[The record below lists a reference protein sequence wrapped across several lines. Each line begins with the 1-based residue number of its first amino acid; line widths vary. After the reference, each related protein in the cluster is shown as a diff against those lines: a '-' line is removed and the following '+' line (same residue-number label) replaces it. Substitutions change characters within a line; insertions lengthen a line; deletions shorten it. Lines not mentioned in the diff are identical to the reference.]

1 MKGRHPL
8 LKDVDVNINP
18 SKGLLTV
25 EGNVMKKVGV
35 VKKIPS
41 LPRIG
46 NVYGNSVKNV
56 KENFGGGDIAAGLHI
71 GTERDSQKNSQD
83 EHVGVLQENNDVINQ
98 GTSVGVDPPEDEV
111 NPVDSER
118 GQVLQTAEIVM
129 NMLDVTMPN
138 TLTEEKKK
146 KVMLKSWS
154 SDMIS

>member
-25 EGNVMKKVGV
+25 EGNVMKKSGL
-35 VKKIPS
+35 VKKIPN

-46 NVYGNSVKNV
+46 NVNSLKNV
-56 KENFGGGDIAAGLHI
+56 EENNGGSDIAAVLHI
-71 GTERDSQKNSQD
+71 GTERYFRKNSQD

-98 GTSVGVDPPEDEV
+98 ETSGGADPPEDEV
-111 NPVDSER
+111 IPVDSER

-154 SDMIS
+154 SYMIS